1 MNERTPT
8 PEELRQQSLAKEER
22 EDDERWADYI
32 KRHPVPVIL
41 KEDLR
46 EAGPEITEFEAMV
59 SKFEA
64 IHSLEKLHSITAIS
78 TDLATLF
85 DCADDLSDERRI
97 EDNIMDYEKYN
108 PGFIPEYKEKIAAAR
123 AIILT
128 PEEKEKFEI
137 KVAAKRDLAPI
148 VAKLN
153 TLQKETN
160 ISADKYE
167 ELNEKKERLARA
179 VGMINKTI
187 NPNKV
192 DHER

>member
-8 PEELRQQSLAKEER
+8 PEELQKQSLEQQER

-46 EAGPEITEFEAMV
+46 EAGPEIAEFESMV

-64 IHSLEKLHSITAIS
+64 IHSLEKLNAIVDITPG
-78 TDLATLF
+78 LF
-85 DCADDLSDERRI
+85 DLFWHDRDLTQDQI
-97 EDNIMDYEKYN
+97 ESTIHNLAPEEVEKY
-108 PGFIPEYKEKIAAAR
+108 KI
-123 AIILT
+123 I
-128 PEEKEKFEI
+128 
-137 KVAAKRDLAPI
+137 VAAKRDLAPI

-153 TLQKETN
+153 TLQEKTN
-160 ISADKYE
+160 ISADRYE
-167 ELNEKKERLARA
+167 ELNEKYERLARA

>member
-8 PEELRQQSLAKEER
+8 PEELKKQFLEQQER
-22 EDDERWADYI
+22 EDNERWEDYT

-46 EAGPEITEFEAMV
+46 EAGPEIAEFEAMV
-59 SKFEA
+59 TSFEST
-64 IHSLEKLHSITAIS
+64 HSLEKLHSITDIS

-85 DCADDLSDERRI
+85 DRTDELSDERRI

-108 PGFIPEYKEKIAAAR
+108 PGFIREYKEKIAAAR
-123 AIILT
+123 AIVLT
-128 PEEKEKFEI
+128 PEEKEKLEI
-137 KVAAKRDLAPI
+137 RVAAKRDLAPI

-160 ISADKYE
+160 ISADRYE
-167 ELNEKKERLARA
+167 ELNEKYERLARA
-179 VGMINKTI
+179 VGMVNKTI